1 MKGNNFMKLNGKI
14 FIRKIGNEHF
24 AMLIEGLG
32 KDSNKMIRCNDTS
45 AFLFEKLEKETNLDE
60 LADALTE
67 KYEIDRE
74 TAYED
79 AKDVVDSLRKAGFI
93 RE

>member
-1 MKGNNFMKLNGKI
+1 MKLNGKI

-45 AFLFEKLEKETNLDE
+45 AFLFEKLEKETSLDE

-67 KYEIDRE
+67 KYDIDRA

-79 AKDVVDSLRKAGFI
+79 AKGVVDSLRKAGFI
-93 RE
+93 EE